1 MAEIADSVTIQRDA
15 RGEGARRTL
24 LVLGPGFQTSVPL
37 GSSGRVTIGRASDNL
52 VEIDEPDVSRHH
64 LVLHLGPEVTLE
76 DLGSSNGTRVAGV
89 AIAPGSRMRLDAGV
103 PVELGSTMLVLQDRA
118 IASGPRRLW
127 PWDYFEAR
135 IEEECRRA
143 QRQGARFSILHLR
156 AAQRS
161 AAPAL
166 ERRLAALLP
175 RLDVV
180 ARYVPGEYEV
190 LLVGTEAREL
200 EAEIRTL
207 VAALVDHGVAL
218 TLGHARFPEDG
229 REPDSLVAAASLR
242 AQHGEAFASGDE
254 GATLVCESRVMHE
267 LVRTIERLAPDT
279 MPMLIVGETGSGK
292 EVVAQEI
299 HRRSARTG
307 ALVRLEGVADGSLDP
322 ASEPMR
328 ALLAQRGTTLLVD
341 EVCELAPARQAELV
355 RLLEALERLLDD
367 HGDAPRVLA
376 TTRHDVEAAVATG
389 TLRIELFHRLDGV
402 TLVVPPLRSR
412 REDLAPLVDEFVAQA
427 CARLG
432 REPPVI
438 GEAVLTRLA
447 AYRWPGNVREL
458 RNVVRRA
465 VLLAEGPVLLPSHL
479 PLEKLGGAFAEA
491 IAEVD
496 AVDHVRAQ
504 FESLER
510 ERIVEAL
517 ARAGGNQTEA
527 ARLLGISRR
536 TLVKRLDLY
545 DLPRPRKK

>member
-1 MAEIADSVTIQRDA
+1 MVEIADSVTMQRDQ

-52 VEIDEPDVSRHH
+52 VEIDEPDISRHH
-64 LVLHLGPEVTLE
+64 LVLHLGAEVTLE
-76 DLGSSNGTRVAGV
+76 DLGSSNGTRVGGV
-89 AIAPGSRMRLDAGV
+89 AIAPGTRMPLPAGV
-103 PVELGSTMLVLQDRA
+103 PVELGSTMLVVQDRA

-143 QRQGARFSILHLR
+143 LRQGACFSILHLR
-156 AAQRS
+156 CEQRT

-190 LLVGTEAREL
+190 LLVGTQAREL

-218 TLGHARFPEDG
+218 TLGHARFPDDG

-242 AQHGEAFASGDE
+242 AQHGEAFAAGDE
-254 GATLVCESRVMHE
+254 GASLVSASNAMHE

-279 MPMLIVGETGSGK
+279 MPMLIVGETGTGK
-292 EVVAQEI
+292 ELVAQEI

-307 ALVRLEGVADGSLDP
+307 ALVRLDGAGEGSLDP
-322 ASEPMR
+322 AAEPIR
-328 ALLAQRGTTLLVD
+328 ALLGQRGATLLVD
-341 EVCELAPARQAELV
+341 EVCELSPARQAELV
-355 RLLEALERLLDD
+355 RLLETVERMHDEAA
-367 HGDAPRVLA
+367 DAPRVLA
-376 TTRHDVEAAVATG
+376 TTRYDIEAAVASG
-389 TLRIELFHRLDGV
+389 QLRIDLFHRLDGV

-427 CARLG
+427 CARLS

-438 GEAVLTRLA
+438 GEAVLARLA

-465 VLLAEGPVLLPSHL
+465 VLLADGPVLLPTHL
-479 PLEKLGGAFAEA
+479 PLEKLGGAFSEA

-527 ARLLGISRR
+527 AKLLGISRR